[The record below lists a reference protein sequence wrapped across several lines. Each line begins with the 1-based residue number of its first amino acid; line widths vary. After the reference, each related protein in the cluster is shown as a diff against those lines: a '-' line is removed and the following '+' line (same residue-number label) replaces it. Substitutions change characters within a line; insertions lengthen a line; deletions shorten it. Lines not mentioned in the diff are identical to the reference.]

1 MSQHVIIQFVISEK
15 HNTNFN
21 SVAMTTSDF
30 YTKLNN
36 RKNYM

>member
-1 MSQHVIIQFVISEK
+1 MSQHVIVQFVTSEK
-15 HNTNFN
+15 RNTNFN